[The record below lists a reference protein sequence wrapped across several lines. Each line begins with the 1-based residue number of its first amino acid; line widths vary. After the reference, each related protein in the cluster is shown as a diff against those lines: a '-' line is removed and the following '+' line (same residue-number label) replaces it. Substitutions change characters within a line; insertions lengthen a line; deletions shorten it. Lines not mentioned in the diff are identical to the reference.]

1 MSLQFLKFV
10 SSQFGRASMLS
21 KFSLIF
27 NAILCYAV
35 IILNQREEKLRNEII
50 RVHLMRYEDT
60 QILLE
65 KMNIIKSSIRTN
77 SITIKDIDSAVS
89 EIKGQKQ

>member
-1 MSLQFLKFV
+1 
-10 SSQFGRASMLS
+10 
-21 KFSLIF
+21 
-27 NAILCYAV
+27 
-35 IILNQREEKLRNEII
+35 
-50 RVHLMRYEDT
+50 MRYEDT

-89 EIKGQKQ
+89 EIKEKKQ